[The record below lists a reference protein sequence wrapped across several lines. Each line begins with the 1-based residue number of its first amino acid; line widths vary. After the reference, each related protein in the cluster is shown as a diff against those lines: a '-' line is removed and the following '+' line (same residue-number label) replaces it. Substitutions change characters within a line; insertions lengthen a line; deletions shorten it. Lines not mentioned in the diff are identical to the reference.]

1 MYGRLAV
8 LNPAA
13 FVGCART
20 VPAGRTVEAARGGT
34 SADETREVVD
44 EEGTIETGTV
54 PGAASP
60 TST

>member
-1 MYGRLAV
+1 MP
-8 LNPAA
+8 NPAA
-13 FVGCART
+13 FAGCART